1 MKKAILSCLMLLAGL
16 TASAQEQ
23 KGTTEYV
30 FEPHWYVNIQPLGI
44 QYTLGE
50 VDFGDLLSYNIQA
63 AAGYEFNKVIGARLA
78 INAWQSK
85 AGLKFYPNID
95 VPTDF
100 RNNLKGDYKWK
111 WNYIAPTVDITFNL
125 SNLISGVN
133 PKRVF
138 TVGAFAGLGANIA
151 WGNSEAQAV
160 NNTLKPALGY
170 SYNEY
175 TPNAI
180 DPRQAGTATQKDID
194 GADPLA
200 YLWDGTKTR
209 LVLQAGLTGDIK
221 INDQFAVTLEV
232 SANTLND
239 KYNSKKAK
247 NWDWYFNALAGLK
260 INLGPT
266 YSTKFIPAPEPE
278 IRYVEKIVEKIVEV
292 PAAPA
297 ETAAEPLRRDIFFLI
312 NKSNIRTSEASKIN
326 DIVTYLNENKDAK
339 VQVTGYADAGT
350 GNDKVNDRIA
360 AKRADSV
367 VAALKK
373 AGISADRITFDSKG
387 ARVQPF
393 ADNDSNRVSI
403 CIAE

>member
-1 MKKAILSCLMLLAGL
+1 MKMKKAILSCLMLVAGL

-30 FEPHWYVNIQPLGI
+30 FEPHWYVNIQPLGV

-63 AAGYEFNKVIGARLA
+63 AVGREFNKVIGARLA

-85 AGLKFYPNID
+85 AGSHLTLQNGGLI
-95 VPTDF
+95 TT
-100 RNNLKGDYKWK
+100 NDYKWK
-111 WNYIAPTVDITFNL
+111 WNYIAPTVDVTFNI

-133 PKRVF
+133 PNRIF
-138 TVGAFAGLGANIA
+138 TFGAFAGLGANIA
-151 WGNSEAQAV
+151 WGNGQAADA
-160 NNTLKPALGY
+160 NT
-170 SYNEY
+170 
-175 TPNAI
+175 AI
-180 DPRQAGTATQKDID
+180 KAAGVLTEE
-194 GADPLA
+194 PLA

-209 LVLQAGLTGDIK
+209 LVLQGGLTGDFK
-221 INDQFAVTLEV
+221 INDKVAITLEV
-232 SANTLND
+232 SANTLSD

-260 INLGPT
+260 INFGPT

-292 PAAPA
+292 PAAATA

-312 NKSNIRTSEASKIN
+312 NKADIRTSEAGKIN
-326 DIVTYLNENKDAK
+326 DIVAYLNDNKDAK
-339 VQVTGYADAGT
+339 VQITGYADAGT
-350 GNDKVNDRIA
+350 GNDRVNDRIA
-360 AKRADSV
+360 AKRADAV

-373 AGISADRITFDSKG
+373 AGIAADRISFDSKG

>member
-16 TASAQEQ
+16 SASAQEQ

-30 FEPHWYVNIQPLGI
+30 FEPHWYVNIQPLGV

-50 VDFGDLLSYNIQA
+50 VDFGDLLSYNVQA
-63 AAGYEFNKVIGARLA
+63 AVGYEINKVIGARLA

-85 AGLKFYPNID
+85 AGLKFYPNVD
-95 VPTDF
+95 ELAA
-100 RNNLKGDYKWK
+100 LKGDYKWK
-111 WNYIAPTVDITFNL
+111 WNYIAPTVDVTFNI

-138 TVGAFAGLGANIA
+138 TFGAFAGIGANIA
-151 WGNSEAQAV
+151 WGNSEAQTV
-160 NNTLKPALGY
+160 NNTLKPAL
-170 SYNEY
+170 SYTYE
-175 TPNAI
+175 TIMPNAT
-180 DPRQAGTATQKDID
+180 DPRQAGTPTIIRVE
-194 GADPLA
+194 GEDPLA

-209 LVLQAGLTGDIK
+209 LVLQAGLTGDFK
-221 INDQFAVTLEV
+221 INDKFAVTLEV
-232 SANTLND
+232 SANTLSD

-260 INLGPT
+260 INFGPT

-292 PAAPA
+292 PAAPVA
-297 ETAAEPLRRDIFFLI
+297 VEPIRRDIFFLI
-312 NKSNIRTSEASKIN
+312 NKSVIRDSEASKVN
-326 DIVTYLNENKDAK
+326 DIVAYLNENKDAK

-350 GNDKVNDRIA
+350 GNDKINDRLA
-360 AKRADSV
+360 AQRADAV
-367 VAALKK
+367 VKALKD
-373 AGISADRITFDSKG
+373 AGIAADRITFDSKG

-393 ADNDSNRVSI
+393 ADNDSNRVTI

>member
-1 MKKAILSCLMLLAGL
+1 MKMKKAILSCLMLLAGL
-16 TASAQEQ
+16 SASAQEQ

-30 FEPHWYVNIQPLGI
+30 FEPHWYVNIQPLGV

-50 VDFGDLLSYNIQA
+50 LSMGDLMSYNVQA
-63 AAGYEFNKVIGARLA
+63 AVGREFNKVIGGRFAL
-78 INAWQSK
+78 NAWQSK
-85 AGLKFYPNID
+85 AGSK
-95 VPTDF
+95 VS
-100 RNNLKGDYKWK
+100 GVEYKWK
-111 WNYIAPTVDITFNL
+111 WNYIAPTVDVTFNL

-133 PKRVF
+133 PNRVF
-138 TVGAFAGLGANIA
+138 TVGAFAGLGMNIG
-151 WGNSEAQAV
+151 WGNDEAKNVDA
-160 NNTLKPALGY
+160 TLRDLTTAKWMVGEIENKDA
-170 SYNEY
+170 SY
-175 TPNAI
+175 
-180 DPRQAGTATQKDID
+180 QAGLD
-194 GADPLA
+194 
-200 YLWDGTKTR
+200 YLWDGTKAR
-209 LVLQAGLTGDIK
+209 FLLQAGLTGDIK
-221 INDQFAVTLEV
+221 INDKFAVTLEV
-232 SANTLND
+232 SANTLSD

-260 INLGPT
+260 INFGPT

-312 NKSNIRTSEASKIN
+312 NKAVIRDSEASKIN

>member
-1 MKKAILSCLMLLAGL
+1 MKMKKTILSCLMLVAGL
-16 TASAQEQ
+16 SASAQEQ

-30 FEPHWYVNIQPLGI
+30 FEPHWYVNIQPLGV

-50 VDFGDLLSYNIQA
+50 VDFGDLLSYNVQA
-63 AAGYEFNKVIGARLA
+63 AVGREFNKVIGARLA
-78 INAWQSK
+78 INAWQSR
-85 AGLKFYPNID
+85 AGSKLTLYNGGLMTENEK
-95 VPTDF
+95 
-100 RNNLKGDYKWK
+100 DYKWK
-111 WNYIAPTVDITFNL
+111 WNYIAPTVDVTFNI

-133 PKRVF
+133 PNRLF
-138 TVGAFAGLGANIA
+138 TFGAFAGLGANIA
-151 WGNSEAQAV
+151 WGNSEAATR
-160 NNTLKPALGY
+160 NEEIMAASGNTPGAL
-170 SYNEY
+170 E
-175 TPNAI
+175 
-180 DPRQAGTATQKDID
+180 
-194 GADPLA
+194 

-209 LVLQAGLTGDIK
+209 FVLQAGLTGDFK
-221 INDQFAVTLEV
+221 INDKFAITLEV
-232 SANTLND
+232 SANTLSD

-260 INLGPT
+260 INFGPT

-278 IRYVEKIVEKIVEV
+278 IRYVEKIVEKVVEV

-312 NKSNIRTSEASKIN
+312 NKADIRASEAQKVS
-326 DIVTYLNENKDAK
+326 DIVAYLNENKDAK

-350 GNDKVNDRIA
+350 GNDKINDRLS
-360 AKRADSV
+360 AKRADAV

-373 AGISADRITFDSKG
+373 AGISADRISFDSKG

>member
-1 MKKAILSCLMLLAGL
+1 MKMKKAILSCLMLVAGL

-30 FEPHWYVNIQPLGI
+30 FEPHWYVNIQPVGV

-50 VDFGDLLSYNIQA
+50 IDFGDLLSYNVQA
-63 AAGYEFNKVIGARLA
+63 TVGREFNKVIGARLA

-85 AGLKFYPNID
+85 AGSRIFGY
-95 VPTDF
+95 
-100 RNNLKGDYKWK
+100 DYKWK
-111 WNYIAPTVDITFNL
+111 WNYIAPTVDIPFNI

-133 PKRVF
+133 PNRVF
-138 TVGAFAGLGANIA
+138 TFGAFAGIGANIA
-151 WGNSEAQAV
+151 WGNDQAQDV
-160 NNTLKPALGY
+160 NKELKALT
-170 SYNEY
+170 SYTYDVYAPNGENEG
-175 TPNAI
+175 TPTI
-180 DPRQAGTATQKDID
+180 VYVAGED
-194 GADPLA
+194 GLA

-209 LVLQAGLTGDIK
+209 LLLQAGLTGDIK
-221 INDQFAVTLEV
+221 INDKFAVTLEV

-278 IRYVEKIVEKIVEV
+278 IRYVEKIVEKVVEV
-292 PAAPA
+292 PAPAP
-297 ETAAEPLRRDIFFLI
+297 EPAAEPLRRDIFFLI
-312 NKSNIRTSEASKIN
+312 NKADIRTSEAQKVN
-326 DIVTYLNENKDAK
+326 DIVAYLNENKDAK

-350 GNDKVNDRIA
+350 GNDKINDRL
-360 AKRADSV
+360 AKGRADV
-367 VAALKK
+367 VVKALKEQY
-373 AGISADRITFDSKG
+373 GIAESRISFDSKG
-387 ARVQPF
+387 SRVQPF

>member
-85 AGLKFYPNID
+85 AGLKFYPNTGD
-95 VPTDF
+95 NSLDA
-100 RNNLKGDYKWK
+100 LKGDYKWK

-138 TVGAFAGLGANIA
+138 SVGAFAGIGANIA
-151 WGNSEAQAV
+151 WGNSEAADV
-160 NNTLKPALGY
+160 NRTLKPALGY
-170 SYNEY
+170 AYNVY
-175 TPNAI
+175 APNAT
-180 DPRQAGTATQKDID
+180 DPTLPGTPTIVRKESD
-194 GADPLA
+194 ADPLA

-209 LVLQAGLTGDIK
+209 FVIQAGLTGDIK

-260 INLGPT
+260 INFGPT

-278 IRYVEKIVEKIVEV
+278 IRYVEKIVEKVVEV
-292 PAAPA
+292 PAAPVA
-297 ETAAEPLRRDIFFLI
+297 VEPIRRDIFFLI
-312 NKSNIRTSEASKIN
+312 NKAVIRDTEASKVN
-326 DIVTYLNENKDAK
+326 DIVAYLNENKDAK

-350 GNDKVNDRIA
+350 GNDKINDRLA
-360 AKRADSV
+360 AQRADAV
-367 VAALKK
+367 VKALKD
-373 AGISADRITFDSKG
+373 AGIAADRITFDSKG

-403 CIAE
+403 VIAE

>member
-1 MKKAILSCLMLLAGL
+1 MKKAILSCLMLVAGL

-30 FEPHWYVNIQPLGI
+30 FEPHWYVNIQPLGV

-50 VDFGDLLSYNIQA
+50 IGMGDLMSYNVQA
-63 AAGYEFNKVIGARLA
+63 AVGREFNKVIGARLA

-85 AGLKFYPNID
+85 GGSSIKD
-95 VPTDF
+95 V
-100 RNNLKGDYKWK
+100 DYKWK
-111 WNYIAPTVDITFNL
+111 WNYIAPTVDVTFNI

-133 PKRVF
+133 PNRVF
-138 TVGAFAGLGANIA
+138 TFGAFAGLGANIA
-151 WGNSEAQAV
+151 WGNSEAADV
-160 NNTLKPALGY
+160 NTQIKQTLTYSVYDPA
-170 SYNEY
+170 
-175 TPNAI
+175 TNAI
-180 DPRQAGTATQKDID
+180 VD
-194 GADPLA
+194 GKQLPGEPLA

-221 INDQFAVTLEV
+221 INDKFAVTLEV
-232 SANTLND
+232 SANTLSD

-247 NWDWYFNALAGLK
+247 NWDWYFNALAGVK

-278 IRYVEKIVEKIVEV
+278 IRYVDKIVEKIVEV
-292 PAAPA
+292 PAAAPA
-297 ETAAEPLRRDIFFLI
+297 APEPLRRDIFFLI
-312 NKSNIRTSEASKIN
+312 NKADIRTSEAQKVA

-350 GNDKVNDRIA
+350 GNDKINDRLA
-360 AKRADSV
+360 AKRADAV
-367 VAALKK
+367 VKALKD
-373 AGISADRITFDSKG
+373 AGIAADRISFDSKG

-403 CIAE
+403 VIAE

>member
-1 MKKAILSCLMLLAGL
+1 MKMKKAILSCLMLVAGL

-30 FEPHWYVNIQPLGI
+30 FEPHWYVNIQPLGV

-50 VDFGDLLSYNIQA
+50 IGMGDLMSYNVQA
-63 AAGYEFNKVIGARLA
+63 AVGREFNKVIGARLA

-85 AGLKFYPNID
+85 GGSSIKD
-95 VPTDF
+95 V
-100 RNNLKGDYKWK
+100 DYKWK
-111 WNYIAPTVDITFNL
+111 WNYIAPTVDVTFNI

-133 PKRVF
+133 PNRVF
-138 TVGAFAGLGANIA
+138 TFGAFAGLGANIA
-151 WGNSEAQAV
+151 WGNGEAADV
-160 NNTLKPALGY
+160 NTAIKQTLTYAEYDPAANVIVVGKQLPG
-170 SYNEY
+170 
-175 TPNAI
+175 
-180 DPRQAGTATQKDID
+180 
-194 GADPLA
+194 DPLA

-209 LVLQAGLTGDIK
+209 LVLQAGLTGDFKVSDKVSIG
-221 INDQFAVTLEV
+221 LEI

-278 IRYVEKIVEKIVEV
+278 IRYVEKIVEKVVEV
-292 PAAPA
+292 PAAAPA
-297 ETAAEPLRRDIFFLI
+297 APEPLRRDIFFLI
-312 NKSNIRTSEASKIN
+312 NKADIRTSEAQKVA

-350 GNDKVNDRIA
+350 GNDKINDRLS
-360 AKRADSV
+360 AKRADAV
-367 VAALKK
+367 VKALKD
-373 AGISADRITFDSKG
+373 AGIAADRISFDSKG

>member
-1 MKKAILSCLMLLAGL
+1 MKMKKAILSCLMLLAGL

-30 FEPHWYVNIQPLGI
+30 FEPHWYVNIQPLGV

-50 VDFGDLLSYNIQA
+50 VDFGDLLSYNVQA
-63 AAGYEFNKVIGARLA
+63 AVGYEFNKVIGARLA

-85 AGLKFYPNID
+85 AGLKFYPNTGD
-95 VPTDF
+95 NSLDA
-100 RNNLKGDYKWK
+100 LKGDYKWK

-138 TVGAFAGLGANIA
+138 SVGAFAGIGANIA
-151 WGNSEAQAV
+151 WGNSQAQDV

-170 SYNEY
+170 TYNVY
-175 TPNAI
+175 APNAT
-180 DPRQAGTATQKDID
+180 DPTLAGTPTIVYVGGQ
-194 GADPLA
+194 DPLA

-260 INLGPT
+260 INFGPT

-292 PAAPA
+292 PAAPVA
-297 ETAAEPLRRDIFFLI
+297 VEPIRRDIFFLI
-312 NKSNIRTSEASKIN
+312 NKAVIRDTEASKVN
-326 DIVTYLNENKDAK
+326 DIVAYLNENKDAK

-350 GNDKVNDRIA
+350 GNDKINDRLS
-360 AKRADSV
+360 AKRADAV
-367 VAALKK
+367 VKALKD
-373 AGISADRITFDSKG
+373 AGIAADRISFDSKG

>member
-1 MKKAILSCLMLLAGL
+1 MKMKKAILSCLMLLA
-16 TASAQEQ
+16 ASAQEQ

-85 AGLKFYPNID
+85 AGLKFYPNTGD
-95 VPTDF
+95 NSLDA
-100 RNNLKGDYKWK
+100 LKGDYKWK

-138 TVGAFAGLGANIA
+138 SVGAFAGIGANIA
-151 WGNSEAQAV
+151 WGNSEAADV
-160 NNTLKPALGY
+160 NAKLKPALGY
-170 SYNEY
+170 NDYEI
-175 TPNAI
+175 TPNA
-180 DPRQAGTATQKDID
+180 DPAVAGKITSQPVA
-194 GADPLA
+194 GEDPLA

-209 LVLQAGLTGDIK
+209 FVIQAGLTGDIK
-221 INDQFAVTLEV
+221 INDKLAVTLEV

-260 INLGPT
+260 INFGPT

-292 PAAPA
+292 PAAPVA
-297 ETAAEPLRRDIFFLI
+297 VEPIRRDIFFLI
-312 NKSNIRTSEASKIN
+312 NKAVIRDTEASKVN
-326 DIVTYLNENKDAK
+326 DIVAYLNENKDAK

-350 GNDKVNDRIA
+350 GNDKINDRLA
-360 AKRADSV
+360 AQRADAV
-367 VAALKK
+367 VKALKD
-373 AGISADRITFDSKG
+373 AGIAADRITFDSKG

-403 CIAE
+403 VIAE

>member
-1 MKKAILSCLMLLAGL
+1 MKMKKTILSCLMLLAGL

-30 FEPHWYVNIQPLGI
+30 FEPHWYVNIQPLGV

-50 VDFGDLLSYNIQA
+50 ISMGDLMSYNVQA
-63 AAGYEFNKVIGARLA
+63 AVGREFNKVIGGRFAL
-78 INAWQSK
+78 NAWQSK
-85 AGLKFYPNID
+85 AGSKISG
-95 VPTDF
+95 V
-100 RNNLKGDYKWK
+100 DYKWK

-133 PKRVF
+133 PNRVF
-138 TVGAFAGLGANIA
+138 TVGAFAGLGMNIG
-151 WGNSEAQAV
+151 WGNSEAADVDAILRQTTTARWQDDDGQIKTD
-160 NNTLKPALGY
+160 NTY
-170 SYNEY
+170 
-175 TPNAI
+175 
-180 DPRQAGTATQKDID
+180 QAGLD
-194 GADPLA
+194 
-200 YLWDGTKTR
+200 YLWDGTKAR
-209 LVLQAGLTGDIK
+209 FLLQAGLTGDIK
-221 INDQFAVTLEV
+221 INDKFAVTLEV
-232 SANTLND
+232 SANTLSD

-278 IRYVEKIVEKIVEV
+278 IRYVEKIVEKVVEV